1 MKFTVEWLKAALI
14 RAIRTAAQVALGMIT
29 VGMTVKEVDWLNIL
43 SVSLVA
49 ALYSLLTSVVTD
61 LPELDGGN
69 LDGTLMIDT
78 HDETVDKYLF
88 NIDQTKLEDL
98 AKKSVI
104 KLKVDPEATLS
115 NDYEGQH

>member
-61 LPELDGGN
+61 LPELDGAN